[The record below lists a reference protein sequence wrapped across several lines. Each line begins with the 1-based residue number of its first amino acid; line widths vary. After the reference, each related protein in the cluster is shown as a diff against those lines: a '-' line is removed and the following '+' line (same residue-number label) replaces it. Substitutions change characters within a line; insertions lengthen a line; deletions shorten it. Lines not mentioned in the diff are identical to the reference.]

1 MFTGI
6 IEVVGTIQKISE
18 KNGNRT
24 FLVKSPIS
32 KDFRTDES
40 ISHDGV
46 CLTIENVEN
55 DIHQVTA
62 ISETL
67 KKTVLDKWK
76 TGTTVNI
83 ERSLRMN
90 DRLTGHIVQG
100 HVDTTARCVRKLVK
114 AGSIEFTFHF
124 NEEYAKLLIEK
135 GSICINGIS
144 LTAFNAGKDHFT
156 IAIIPF
162 TFEHTNMKFLEESMP
177 VNIEFDLIGKYINRI
192 HEIDG

>member
-6 IEVVGTIQKISE
+6 IEAVGTIQKISE

-24 FLVKSPIS
+24 FLVKSPLS
-32 KDFRTDES
+32 KDFRIDES

-46 CLTIENVEN
+46 CLTIENIEN

-67 KKTVLDKWK
+67 KKTVLVKWK

-124 NEEYAKLLIEK
+124 NEQYAKLLIEK
-135 GSICINGIS
+135 GSVCINGIS

-156 IAIIPF
+156 VAIIPF
-162 TFEHTNMKFLEESMP
+162 TFEHTNMKFLEESMA

>member
-6 IEVVGTIQKISE
+6 IEAVGTIQKISE

-24 FLVKSPIS
+24 FLVKSPLS
-32 KDFRTDES
+32 KDFRIDES

-46 CLTIENVEN
+46 CLTIENIEN

-67 KKTVLDKWK
+67 KKKVLVKWK

-124 NEEYAKLLIEK
+124 NEQYAKLLIEK
-135 GSICINGIS
+135 GSVCINGIS
-144 LTAFNAGKDHFT
+144 LTAFNAGKDHFNV
-156 IAIIPF
+156 AIIPF
-162 TFEHTNMKFLEESMP
+162 TFEHTNMKFLEESMA